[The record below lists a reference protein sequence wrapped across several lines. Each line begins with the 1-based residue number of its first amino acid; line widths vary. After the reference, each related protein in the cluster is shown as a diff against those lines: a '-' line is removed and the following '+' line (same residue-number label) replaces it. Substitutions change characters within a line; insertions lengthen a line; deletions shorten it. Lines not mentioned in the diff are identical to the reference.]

1 MVGKSSRFFK
11 EGYSEPKYKLL
22 INEISAFEHS
32 VRSFEQY
39 FLTDKFLFLV
49 RSDYDAAAF
58 VQESAKRMGI
68 LDFSIIVFSQETQGQ
83 ADTVYQG
90 LAQAKSFFPID
101 EPIYIFNIDTFR
113 LGFKKSSKIVDDGYL
128 EVFKGEG
135 SHWSFALPG
144 KDGKVLKTA
153 EKDRISDLCSNGLY
167 YFKSGTI
174 FNKAFEH
181 SVKEGLKAKGEFY
194 IAPLYNFL
202 IKNGLTVSYE
212 LIPISKIIFCG
223 TPEEYK
229 NICNNITND
238 SLLKIQ
244 SRP

>member
-22 INEISAFEHS
+22 VNGTSVFEHS
-32 VRSFEQY
+32 VRSFERY

-49 RSDYDAAAF
+49 RSDFNAAEF
-58 VQESAKRMGI
+58 VKYSAKKMGI
-68 LDFSIIVFSQETQGQ
+68 LDFSIIVFSEETLGQ

-101 EPIYIFNIDTFR
+101 EPIYVFNIDTFR
-113 LGFKKSSKIVDDGYL
+113 PDFEKSSKSIDHGYL

-135 SHWSFALPG
+135 THWSFALPG
-144 KDGKVLKTA
+144 DDGKILKTT

-167 YFKSGTI
+167 YFKTSTI
-174 FNKAFEH
+174 FNDAFEH
-181 SVKEGLKAKGEFY
+181 SVREDLKAKGEFY

-202 IKNGLTVSYE
+202 IENGFTVSYE
-212 LIPISKIIFCG
+212 LIPSSKIIFCG
-223 TPEEYK
+223 TPEEYRS
-229 NICNNITND
+229 I
-238 SLLKIQ
+238 LKQ
-244 SRP
+244 

>member
-1 MVGKSSRFFK
+1 MFVIPMVGKSSRFFK
-11 EGYSEPKYKLL
+11 EGYAEPKYKLL
-22 INEISAFEHS
+22 INETSVFEHS
-32 VRSFEQY
+32 VRSFERY

-49 RSDYDAAAF
+49 RTDYDAADF
-58 VQESAKRMGI
+58 VRKRIKEMGI
-68 LDFSIIVFSQETQGQ
+68 TDFSIIEFSEETQGQ

-90 LAQAKSFFPID
+90 LRKANNFFSAS

-113 LGFKKSSKIVDDGYL
+113 PGFEKSNKSTDDGYL

-135 SHWSFALPG
+135 GHWSFALPG
-144 KDGKVLKTA
+144 EGEKVIRTT

-167 YFKSGTI
+167 YFNSCAI

-194 IAPLYNFL
+194 IAPLYNYL
-202 IKNGLTVSYE
+202 IECGLSVSYE
-212 LIPISKIIFCG
+212 LIPSSEIVFCG

-229 NICNNITND
+229 SI
-238 SLLKIQ
+238 LKA
-244 SRP
+244 P

>member
-22 INEISAFEHS
+22 VNEVSVFEHS
-32 VRSFEQY
+32 VRSFEHY
-39 FLTDKFLFLV
+39 FQSDKFLFLV
-49 RSDYDAAAF
+49 RSDYDAADF
-58 VQESAKRMGI
+58 VERSARKMGI
-68 LDFSIIVFSQETQGQ
+68 LDFSIVVFSEETQGQ

-90 LAQAKSFFPID
+90 LAQAKSFFSLE

-113 LGFKKSSKIVDDGYL
+113 PNFKKSSKAIDDGYL

-135 SHWSFALPG
+135 THWSFALPG
-144 KDGKVLKTA
+144 ENGRVIKTT

-167 YFKSGTI
+167 YFKSSALFKG
-174 FNKAFEH
+174 AFEH
-181 SVKEGLKAKGEFY
+181 SIKEDLKAKGEFY

-202 IKNGLTVSYE
+202 IEQGHTISYE
-212 LIPISKIIFCG
+212 LILASEIIFCG

-229 NICNNITND
+229 SI
-238 SLLKIQ
+238 LQ
-244 SRP
+244 Q